1 MDMLNDRTKKTTDI
15 YKILD
20 WVKSNMSQTYK
31 QNSSEISNARKEILQ
46 QLKEAGV
53 DTSLFDDSTFGLF
66 QPFGQSLNADGL
78 KMNKVLTYLKDLGSI
93 QETTIPLDRLRQ
105 LRQQLNLDD
114 DLPF

>member
-1 MDMLNDRTKKTTDI
+1 MDMLNDRTNKATDI

-31 QNSSEISNARKEILQ
+31 QNSNELSIARKEILG
-46 QLKEAGV
+46 QLKSNGV
-53 DTSLFDDSTFGLF
+53 DISLFEDNGLASILS
-66 QPFGQSLNADGL
+66 GHSLNSQGL
-78 KMNKVLTYLKDLGSI
+78 QMKKVLNYLRDLGSV
-93 QETTIPLDRLRQ
+93 QEANNPLDRLRQ